1 MSVTLKEQETIILYN
16 NGELEAEIYTYD
28 PKLKRK
34 IEQAEQRRPDLYR
47 VIHRGSDGAVRCVF
61 PKKWL
66 TVILREPIS
75 EERRQVLSSGMKK
88 RNAARES

>member
-34 IEQAEQRRPDLYR
+34 IEQAEQRRP
-47 VIHRGSDGAVRCVF
+47 VPG
-61 PKKWL
+61 
-66 TVILREPIS
+66 E
-75 EERRQVLSSGMKK
+75 
-88 RNAARES
+88 

>member
-34 IEQAEQRRPDLYR
+34 IEQAAQRRPDLYR
-47 VIHRGSDGAVRCVF
+47 VITGGRTALCV
-61 PKKWL
+61 
-66 TVILREPIS
+66 VYS
-75 EERRQVLSSGMKK
+75 RRSG
-88 RNAARES
+88 

>member
-34 IEQAEQRRPDLYR
+34 IEQAGTAPS
-47 VIHRGSDGAVRCVF
+47 GSLPGYSPGPDGAVRCVF

-75 EERRQVLSSGMKK
+75 EERRQVLSNGMKK